1 MVPFLDKLKIFDNLK
16 GKFSKEKISVGLD
29 IGTSSIK
36 IVKLK
41 LNNDTAELCD
51 FKQIPVSFGL
61 DAALKE
67 LAQTEDIKDVN
78 ISVSGHSTIIRY
90 VNFPKMNP
98 EELTQALKFEAQK
111 LIPFAIN
118 EINLDNYI
126 LKPDLPDNKM
136 LLLLAAVKIEFIN
149 QRLKLLETAG
159 IRANIVDIDSL
170 ALVNAFNFN
179 HSKENDELKNK
190 TVAVLNIGASISN
203 LNLLENFLPCLSRDI
218 KTAGN
223 HFTKK
228 IIDALSVDL
237 PTAEDL
243 KINPDKD
250 KSSKI
255 PGVFEQVITNLA
267 TEVRTSFDYY
277 ESQCPSTVSKIYISG
292 GGSLLKGLKESLS
305 SMLDIEVAYWDSFSN
320 IDISNTSNSE
330 KLSSIKNNADLNA
343 GAAGINEAQ
352 ALSALLPVAVGLAL
366 RQ

>member
-1 MVPFLDKLKIFDNLK
+1 MIPLLDKLKVIDK
-16 GKFSKEKISVGLD
+16 IKSKFAKEKVSIGLD

-41 LNNDTAELCD
+41 LSNGSAQFCD
-51 FKQIPVSFGL
+51 FKQIPVSSSGIEG
-61 DAALKE
+61 ALKE
-67 LAQTEDIKDVN
+67 LSQTENIKNVN

-98 EELTQALKFEAQK
+98 EELVQALKFEAQK
-111 LIPFAIN
+111 LIPFPIN

-136 LLLLAAVKIEFIN
+136 LLLLAAVKKEFLS
-149 QRLKLLETAG
+149 QRLKLLESIG
-159 IRANIVDIDSL
+159 INASVVDIDSL

-179 HSKENDELKNK
+179 HSQENDDLKNK

-223 HFTKK
+223 NFTKK
-228 IIDALSVDL
+228 IIDILGVDL

-243 KINPDKD
+243 KINPEKD
-250 KSSKI
+250 KTAKI
-255 PGVFEQVITNLA
+255 SGVLEQVITNLA

-277 ESQCPSTVSKIYISG
+277 ESQCPATVSKIYISG
-292 GGSLLKGLKESLS
+292 GGSLLKGLKDSLS
-305 SMLDIEVAYWDSFSN
+305 SMLDIEVAYWNPFSN
-320 IDISNTSNSE
+320 VEIAPNVSDSE
-330 KLSSIKNNADLNA
+330 KLNSIKNN
-343 GAAGINEAQ
+343 EQ
-352 ALSALLPVAVGLAL
+352 ALSSVFSVAVGLAL

>member
-1 MVPFLDKLKIFDNLK
+1 MIPFLDKLKIFDNLK
-16 GKFSKEKISVGLD
+16 SKFSKEKISVGLD

-41 LNNDTAELCD
+41 LNNGTVELCD
-51 FKQIPVSFGL
+51 FNQIPVASGL
-61 DAALKE
+61 DAAIKE
-67 LAQTEDIKDVN
+67 LAQLENIKNVN

-98 EELTQALKFEAQK
+98 EELTQALKFEVQK
-111 LIPFAIN
+111 LIPFPIN

-136 LLLLAAVKIEFIN
+136 LLLLAAVKKEFLN
-149 QRLKLLETAG
+149 QRLQLLEAAG
-159 IRANIVDIDSL
+159 INANIVDIDSL

-190 TVAVLNIGASISN
+190 TVALLNIGASITN
-203 LNLLENFLPCLSRDI
+203 LNLLEDFFPCLSRDI

-228 IIDALSVDL
+228 IIDVLGVDL

-243 KINPDKD
+243 KMNPEKD
-250 KSSKI
+250 KSVKI
-255 PGVFEQVITNLA
+255 SGVLEQVITNLA
-267 TEVRTSFDYY
+267 TEIRTSFDYY
-277 ESQCPSTVSKIYISG
+277 ESQCSSTVSKIYISG
-292 GGSLLKGLKESLS
+292 GGSLLKGLKETLS

-320 IDISNTSNSE
+320 IDIPDSSNSE
-330 KLSSIKNNADLNA
+330 KLNSIKNN
-343 GAAGINEAQ
+343 GQ
-352 ALSALLPVAVGLAL
+352 ALSSVLSVAVGLAL